1 MGQYTDGRFQTRQ
14 NIANKIDSNLAATGV
29 CAIVRFFTQ
38 SLVYEVA
45 IGIGV
50 AGTAAATSKFD
61 IYKNTSSI
69 GAVVFGTE
77 TADQVVIATLADTTF
92 AANDRLVLKNSDS
105 DATFKGNLSVDYSE
119 LFSAT

>member
-1 MGQYTDGRFQTRQ
+1 
-14 NIANKIDSNLAATGV
+14 
-29 CAIVRFFTQ
+29 
-38 SLVYEVA
+38 
-45 IGIGV
+45 
-50 AGTAAATSKFD
+50 
-61 IYKNTSSI
+61 
-69 GAVVFGTE
+69 VFGTE